1 MKDLL
6 NQLIWWHAS
15 KARRIIL
22 ILLFESVV
30 SIDTLLKKALAP
42 YLDYFSLTQRRE
54 VASALH
60 TIGPG
65 LNAAAALEPGV
76 SLVVSRSRSS
86 AMMRIRRINTVPDF
100 QVKDSANWY
109 YTVKCNEIKSITSA
123 IRHNEG
129 KIISLASWTAVNLFL
144 MILIFGSQ
152 LTTSKTS

>member
-1 MKDLL
+1 M
-6 NQLIWWHAS
+6 
-15 KARRIIL
+15 

-100 QVKDSANWY
+100 QVKDSAN
-109 YTVKCNEIKSITSA
+109 
-123 IRHNEG
+123 
-129 KIISLASWTAVNLFL
+129 
-144 MILIFGSQ
+144 
-152 LTTSKTS
+152 